1 MVYRFA
7 IRREPT
13 GSPDAMYSVTTANRI
28 RRCLSSNVTATP
40 LESRISA
47 RGVKP
52 ASNSQKL
59 AVRTALR
66 QARGMKPTVALL
78 PFLLMVM
85 AIMTVPTLVLD
96 EQGLPRYRLLRG
108 ELQELR
114 GSNEE
119 LVQKIA
125 QLKAE
130 IESLRFDTNYVERIA
145 RDELGMVRPEEFV
158 FQFPSQ

>member
-1 MVYRFA
+1 
-7 IRREPT
+7 
-13 GSPDAMYSVTTANRI
+13 
-28 RRCLSSNVTATP
+28 
-40 LESRISA
+40 
-47 RGVKP
+47 
-52 ASNSQKL
+52 
-59 AVRTALR
+59 
-66 QARGMKPTVALL
+66 MKPTVALL

-108 ELQELR
+108 ELQDLR

-119 LVQKIA
+119 LVREIA

-130 IESLRFDTNYVERIA
+130 IELLRSDTSYVERIA

-158 FQFPSQ
+158 FQFPPQ